1 MPDNFRGIGQF
12 VDVWTDPEFLIITFT
27 FIITI
32 AWQFH
37 YSKLMGMTTFD
48 RKEQVGLIHSTF
60 MCVGAAIVMLR
71 EDQKWCYQYFI
82 SLTCGYCIVDT
93 EYHLFRSKR
102 ANIHRLGLVLHH
114 LTLLANS
121 WLWKNPW
128 DGVYNTQWLSA
139 ACYITEISTIILNM
153 RSVAK
158 IRGDEESYRFW
169 SKILRPTYLLMRPV
183 WLAFVWWFGVRK
195 FETWNNNITFW
206 AFAQLMYF
214 FLYTIS
220 FVYLLMMYNN
230 PRFCD
235 MRLAEQSEFT
245 LTSHNKDNTEAVLQP
260 SVLSESAE

>member
-1 MPDNFRGIGQF
+1 MPDTFRGIVQF
-12 VDVWTDPEFLIITFT
+12 VYVWSDPEFLIMTLT

-32 AWQFH
+32 TWQFH
-37 YSKLMGMTTFD
+37 YSELLGMNTYD
-48 RKEQVGLIHSTF
+48 RKEQVGLIHSAL
-60 MCVGAAIVMLR
+60 MCIGAAIVIFL
-71 EDQKWCYQYFI
+71 KKHTWCYQYFI

-102 ANIHRLGLVLHH
+102 ANIHRIGLVLHH

-158 IRGDEESYRFW
+158 IKRDEKSYRFW
-169 SKILRPTYLLMRPV
+169 STILRPTYLLMRPV

-195 FETWNNNITFW
+195 FETWNDNMLFW

-235 MRLAEQSEFT
+235 MRLAEESEFT
-245 LTSHNKDNTEAVLQP
+245 LTSHDTTTTVAGSHGSTA
-260 SVLSESAE
+260 SVSAE